1 MRIISKFHDYYD
13 SALAFGHDDK
23 VTFVRE
29 QVEYKEEYGGGSNI
43 PEEYDFLWKVAS
55 GFLSVTFSDMKSKL
69 IDDVTLTPHTVAFC
83 GKVYRGVI
91 VTTKFRTGLWKPNK
105 HEFFYDADSLAT
117 ALGKKGVA
125 LLDKVPVVHVRK
137 PSGWF
142 AGEPDKRLMSL
153 RYKKGVDEY
162 FREGVIE
169 NHRDFFIEKKV
180 AIAAWHPEIY
190 DYQPVFGRSSNEGAI
205 IINPELAKF
214 QFYKVFHAYAAFQE
228 LDMFLG
234 GVLSGEDNPMAG
246 IEDEDLAKAKGY
258 DCMSFRKEPS
268 KRNRKRCK

>member
-29 QVEYKEEYGGGSNI
+29 RVEYPGNTIPDEYSI
-43 PEEYDFLWKVAS
+43 LWKPVGAYS
-55 GFLSVTFSDMKSKL
+55 SITFDLKKSKV
-69 IDDVTLTPHTVAFC
+69 IEDVTLTPHTVAFC
-83 GKVYRGVI
+83 GKIYKGAI
-91 VTTKFRTGLWKPNK
+91 VTTKYKYGLWKPNN
-105 HEFFYDADSLAT
+105 HEFFYDVETLGT

-125 LLDKVPVVHVRK
+125 LRDKEPVVHGRK

-142 AGEPDKRLMSL
+142 AGETDKRLTSL
-153 RYKKGVDEY
+153 RYLKGAEEY
-162 FREGVIE
+162 FREPTSE
-169 NHRDFFIEKKV
+169 QYRDFFIDKKL
-180 AIAAWHPEIY
+180 AIASWDPGVQDHTSI
-190 DYQPVFGRSSNEGAI
+190 FGHGTSDFAVVL
-205 IINPELAKF
+205 NPELSKL
-214 QFYKVFHAYAAFQE
+214 QFYKVFDAYAAFQE

-234 GVLSGEDNPMAG
+234 GVLAGEDNPMAG
-246 IEDEDLAKAKGY
+246 ISDQDLAKSKGY